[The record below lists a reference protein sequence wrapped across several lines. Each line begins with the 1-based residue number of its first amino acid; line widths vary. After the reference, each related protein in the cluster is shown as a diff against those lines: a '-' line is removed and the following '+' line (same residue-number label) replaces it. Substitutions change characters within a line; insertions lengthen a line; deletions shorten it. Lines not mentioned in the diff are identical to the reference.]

1 MTCEQAMELLSPW
14 LDGELD
20 PELQK
25 ALEAHFEACP
35 NCKALADT
43 LRGLDEKV
51 AGLREPAPQSLKQGV
66 LYKIDQATGK
76 AKKSKFRWF
85 GPGTAL
91 GAVAAVLVLLVG
103 LGVIPLKG
111 RTQSAVET
119 ARPAAEDYIAAPD
132 TLPADTAAPAQETP
146 IENKHGFYYL
156 PNNASGKSGGA
167 DKENGIEA
175 PAEGSPLR
183 PTEPQAPA
191 WESVD
196 GVESPA
202 ATRHFTGAAGYED
215 EPESLMDAARDAC
228 AALCAEEDAMV
239 LVYTEFD
246 FKSLFGL
253 LETEEP
259 ELFALVEDL
268 EPMERDGMLIFET
281 DCGTALAIHEWLLE
295 RLPKSRLLSEDTAEA
310 ETSLRTRMEEL
321 DPGSGS
327 LYRVITWGRADRA
340 VAWPKE
346 WPEGWADR
354 VRTEENWGL
363 FFPSEDYTPNSDKT
377 AYLAFAK

>member
-25 ALEAHFEACP
+25 ALEAHLETCP

-103 LGVIPLKG
+103 LGVIPLSG
-111 RTQSAVET
+111 RTLSAGEM
-119 ARPAAEDYIAAPD
+119 AKPAAEDYIAAPD
-132 TLPADTAAPAQETP
+132 TEAPIWYGPASAETEG
-146 IENKHGFYYL
+146 ENEHGFWYAG
-156 PNNASGKSGGA
+156 NMKGGSVSSN
-167 DKENGIEA
+167 DSKQ
-175 PAEGSPLR
+175 PDFAESPTESIR
-183 PTEPQAPA
+183 PTEENY
-191 WESVD
+191 ESEIIQQD
-196 GVESPA
+196 
-202 ATRHFTGAAGYED
+202 TRHLDFSTGSMN
-215 EPESLMDAARDAC
+215 EPPAVPDTVPEAC
-228 AALCAEEDAMV
+228 AALSCREDAMV

-246 FKSLFGL
+246 CGSLFGL
-253 LETEEP
+253 LKAEEP
-259 ELFALVEDL
+259 ALFALVENL
-268 EPMERDGMLIFET
+268 EPEERDGLLVLET
-281 DCGTALAIHEWLLE
+281 DCGTALAIHEWLLAH
-295 RLPKSRLLSEDTAEA
+295 LPKSLILSADTAEA
-310 ETSLRTRMEEL
+310 ETSLRIRMEEL

-327 LYRVITWGRADRA
+327 LYRVITWGRADND
-340 VAWPKE
+340 VTWPAE
-346 WPEGWADR
+346 WPGGWADR

-363 FFPSEDYTPNSDKT
+363 FFPSESYVPNAGKT
-377 AYLAFAK
+377 AYLAFLP

>member
-20 PELQK
+20 PELQN
-25 ALEAHFEACP
+25 ALEAHLETCP
-35 NCKALADT
+35 DCKALADA
-43 LRGLDEKV
+43 LRGLDGAV

-111 RTQSAVET
+111 RSMDAEM
-119 ARPAAEDYIAAPD
+119 AKPAAEDYIAAPD
-132 TLPADTAAPAQETP
+132 TRPAEIAAPEQEP
-146 IENKHGFYYL
+146 LNENKHGFYYL
-156 PNNASGKSGGA
+156 PNSGSDKSDSV
-167 DKENGIEA
+167 DKTNGIEE
-175 PAEGSPLR
+175 PAEASPLF
-183 PTEPQAPA
+183 PAETQSPA
-191 WESVD
+191 WESID
-196 GVESPA
+196 GSASPA
-202 ATRHFTGAAGYED
+202 STRYAGGAAGFED
-215 EPESLMDAARDAC
+215 APEPVTDEVRDAC

-239 LVYTEFD
+239 LAYTEFD
-246 FKSLFGL
+246 CKSLFAL
-253 LETEEP
+253 LKAEEP
-259 ELFALVEDL
+259 ELFALVEKL
-268 EPMERDGMLIFET
+268 EPEERDGMLVFET

-295 RLPKSRLLSEDTAEA
+295 HLPKSLILSADTAEA
-310 ETSLRTRMEEL
+310 ETELWTRMEEL

-327 LYRVITWGRADRA
+327 LYKVITWARTDDA
-340 VAWPKE
+340 VAWPEE

-363 FFPSEDYTPNSDKT
+363 FFPSEDYTPNAGKT